1 MNRIGKK
8 LILEYGCGSVQYI
21 NVKLF
26 KIKYPFLIVDRTEI
40 SLRDVK
46 FIKYKN
52 EIIWRN
58 RRKR

>member
-1 MNRIGKK
+1 MRIGKK

-26 KIKYPFLIVDRTEI
+26 RIKYPFLIIDRTEI
-40 SLRDVK
+40 DLREVK
-46 FIKYKN
+46 FIKSKN

>member
-1 MNRIGKK
+1 MRIGKK
-8 LILEYGCGSVQYI
+8 LILEYGYGSVQYI

-26 KIKYPFLIVDRTEI
+26 RIKYPFLIIDRTEI
-40 SLRDVK
+40 DLREVK
-46 FIKYKN
+46 FIKSKN